1 VGRSQGLSFRTIAA
15 RLNATTNTTHRHYP
29 ELISDTEL
37 IFELPVLRHTGPKAY
52 ECVLCGASRQ
62 GRVRSMRHVLAH
74 FLPAEIATG
83 ADLTGIRGAL

>member
-15 RLNATTNTTHRHYP
+15 RLNATTNTTHRHYQ
-29 ELISDTEL
+29 ELISDPEL
-37 IFELPVLRHTGPKAY
+37 IFLRHTGPKAY

-62 GRVRSMRHVLAH
+62 GRVRSMQHVLAH